1 MNPSHPVSFFDH
13 CLSDV
18 HCSVYYGTRGGARR
32 RASAQAA
39 TAAGPVRRR

>member
-32 RASAQAA
+32 RALAQAA